1 MATKLEDFVAK
12 LHADGVESGRIEAER
27 LVEDARRQAES
38 IRHEA
43 EARARDV
50 VAQAGA
56 RAELLLQQ
64 ATTEL
69 RLAARDTLLQLHGS
83 LTVALEAIMKRGLAP
98 ALLDPAQL
106 SALVREVVVQYA
118 SADAQGERRIVFDV
132 PEHLA
137 GPVRDWSLKELGAS
151 LSGHESFFDV
161 RGVLS
166 EAGFEYHV
174 RGETVD
180 MTLGAVA
187 DVLHELVRP
196 ALAELLAEAA
206 AGQGATGRAAG
217 AGAAAAD
224 AIAVGAATVGAAA
237 VDTATVNAAAA
248 NAAPPPLPA
257 G

>member
-27 LVEDARRQAES
+27 LIEEARRQSEA
-38 IRHEA
+38 IRSEA
-43 EARARDV
+43 DAHARAAV
-50 VAQAGA
+50 AAAQAQ
-56 RAELLLQQ
+56 AELLLQQ

-69 RLAARDTLLQLHGS
+69 RLAARDTLLQLRAS
-83 LTVALEAIMKRGLAP
+83 LTAALEAIMKRALAP
-98 ALLDPAQL
+98 ALLDPALL

-118 SADAQGERRIVFDV
+118 AADARGERRIVFDV
-132 PEHLA
+132 PEHLS
-137 GPVRDWSLKELGAS
+137 GPVRDWSLKELGES
-151 LSGHESFFDV
+151 LAGHESFFDV

-180 MTLGAVA
+180 MTLAAVA

-196 ALAELLAEAA
+196 ALGELLAEAA
-206 AGQGATGRAAG
+206 AGP
-217 AGAAAAD
+217 GAAAGQ
-224 AIAVGAATVGAAA
+224 AVT
-237 VDTATVNAAAA
+237 T
-248 NAAPPPLPA
+248 PQPA